1 MAEVGFVTAA
11 AACRTIFSYNARM
24 PILTETLRT
33 LHRIHRQHSDLRD
46 RLARGPR
53 QIHVAE
59 QSVKLGESALAQA
72 KDTYRAAKMSA
83 DEKQLQLKHR
93 ESKLADLQTKLNMAQ
108 SNKEYQLLK
117 DQMAADKQANSVL
130 ADEILEALEAL
141 DQLQAEVKTSESNL
155 TKTKEELAKVRQR
168 VNDQQ
173 QGLET
178 ELARVRGEL
187 QAAEDTLEG
196 DFKENYLRL
205 SRSMGEDSLAAVEG
219 GCCGGCSQTLTV
231 QMVNLLKLDK
241 SVFCK
246 SCGRLL
252 YLPE

>member
-1 MAEVGFVTAA
+1 
-11 AACRTIFSYNARM
+11 M
-24 PILTETLRT
+24 PSLTETLRT
-33 LHRIHRQHSDLRD
+33 LHRIHRQHSDLKD
-46 RLARGPR
+46 RLSRGPR
-53 QIHVAE
+53 QIQASE
-59 QSVKLGESALAQA
+59 MAVKKTESDLAQA
-72 KDTYRAAKMSA
+72 KDAFKQAKMAS

-93 ESKLADLQTKLNMAQ
+93 ESKLADLQAKLNMAQ

-130 ADEILEALEAL
+130 ADEILETLEKI
-141 DQLQAEVKTSESNL
+141 DQLQAAVKTAESNL
-155 TKTKEELAKVRQR
+155 AKTKDELTKVRGR
-168 VNDQQ
+168 ISDQQ

-187 QAAEDTLEG
+187 HAAEGMLEG
-196 DFKENYLRL
+196 DFKDNYLRL
-205 SRSMGEDSLAAVEG
+205 SRSMGEDSLASVEG

-231 QMVNLLKLDK
+231 QMLSLLKLDK
-241 SVFCK
+241 PVFCM